1 MPGTKP
7 ALYKYTVRRGADK
20 TWSCFPEG
28 IRYSLCACFSARY
41 VFYLVR
47 RGILAVKNSPKN

>member
-20 TWSCFPEG
+20 TCS
-28 IRYSLCACFSARY
+28 CFSARY